1 MSARASRV
9 EALLQLVRVSLA
21 PTAIADALCGLVL
34 GGVVLGASFDVRIA
48 LVAPLASLCL
58 LHGGLALN
66 DFADRAVDRL
76 TRASRPLVSGALSP
90 RVAFAVGALLIAIG
104 LGAAVFVGE
113 QASLFA
119 AALVVAI
126 VGYDFAG
133 RGPLIGPLLL
143 ASCRALDLLL
153 AAAIGA
159 AAAGVALPRS
169 VALPA
174 LVYGL
179 YVFVVARLGRLEDD
193 LDRAPGARPRT
204 FLVAASIVLVAAPAA
219 TFALTPPS
227 LLHVA
232 AFALVALA
240 AFAPLRVAAVQP
252 SFSHGDVA
260 RAMGLLLRRL
270 AVLMAAFACALGEPL
285 VAAAIVALLP
295 FAVVLRRRFPPS

>member
-1 MSARASRV
+1 MSARMSRF
-9 EALLQLVRVSLA
+9 EGLLQLVRVSLA

-34 GGVVLGASFDVRIA
+34 GGVVLGASFDAGIA
-48 LVAPLASLCL
+48 LCAPLASLCL

-66 DFADRAVDRL
+66 DFADRAADRL
-76 TRASRPLVSGALSP
+76 TRPSRPLVSGAVSP
-90 RVAFAVGALLIAIG
+90 GVAFAVGATLIATG
-104 LGAAVFVGE
+104 LGAAAFVGE
-113 QASLFA
+113 QALLFA
-119 AALVVAI
+119 TALVVAI

-133 RGPLIGPLLL
+133 RGPLLGPLLL

-159 AAAGVALPRS
+159 AAAGVALPRA

-193 LDRAPGARPRT
+193 FEREPGARPRV
-204 FLVAASIVLVAAPAA
+204 FLVVASTVLVAAPAA
-219 TFALTPPS
+219 TFTIAPPAP
-227 LLHVA
+227 LHVV

-240 AFAPLRVAAVQP
+240 ALAPLRVAAAQRT
-252 SFSHGDVA
+252 FTHGDVA

>member
-9 EALLQLVRVSLA
+9 VGLLQLVRVSLA
-21 PTAIADALCGLVL
+21 PTAVADALCGLVL
-34 GGVVLGASFDVRIA
+34 GGLVVGAPFDERLA
-48 LVAPLASLCL
+48 LAAPLASLCL

-66 DFADRAVDRL
+66 DFADRAEDRK
-76 TRASRPLVSGALSP
+76 TRPNRPLVSGAVSP
-90 RVAFAVGALLIAIG
+90 ELAFAVGLALVACGLCAAAFAGSQALL
-104 LGAAVFVGE
+104 
-113 QASLFA
+113 FA
-119 AALVVAI
+119 TALVVAI

-133 RGPLIGPLLL
+133 RGALLGPLLL

-159 AAAGVALPRS
+159 AAVGAALPRS

-174 LVYGL
+174 LAYGL

-193 LDRAPGARPRT
+193 LERAPGARPRAY
-204 FLVAASIVLVAAPAA
+204 LAAASAVLVAAPAA
-219 TFALTPPS
+219 TLVLVPASAL
-227 LLHVA
+227 HAA
-232 AFALVALA
+232 AFVLVGVA
-240 AFAPLRVAAVQP
+240 AFAPLRTAASQ
-252 SFSHGDVA
+252 STFTHGDVA

-295 FAVVLRRRFPPS
+295 FAVLLRRRFPPS